1 LERAKRRV
9 RGFHVKQWTELRSQ
23 RRRVIDFFQN
33 KSGNVWL
40 EEYNLLK
47 PSRFIDAL
55 RLRTNTLGTRNV
67 LAGAD
72 KKIDVVSRRCRAQP
86 EILGHILGL
95 CQYTKDLRIK
105 RHDEVKLI
113 LADNVRRSNE
123 VFVEPTLKVGGNL
136 LKPDLV
142 DKNGELILVVDVTVH
157 YENKDYLSK
166 AEKEKVD
173 KNLPCLKHLKE
184 KFNISRGEV
193 LPVVLSTRGAITPNT
208 ENNLKLMGISKR
220 EIKTILM
227 NILRSSIE
235 MCNVFLDG

>member
-1 LERAKRRV
+1 VNFSRSRA
-9 RGFHVKQWTELRSQ
+9 
-23 RRRVIDFFQN
+23 
-33 KSGNVWL
+33 GNVWL

-47 PSRFIDAL
+47 LSRFIDAL
-55 RLRTNTLGTRNV
+55 RLRTNTFDTRTV
-67 LAGAD
+67 LARAD
-72 KKIDVVSRRCRAQP
+72 KKIDVSRRCRAQP
-86 EILGHILGL
+86 ETLEHILGL
-95 CQYTKDLRIK
+95 CQYTKGLRIK
-105 RHDEVKLI
+105 RHVEVKLI

-123 VFVEPTLKVGGNL
+123 VFVEPTLKAGGNL
-136 LKPDLV
+136 LKP
-142 DKNGELILVVDVTVH
+142 ELILVVDVTVH

-184 KFNISRGEV
+184 KFNVSRGEV

>member
-1 LERAKRRV
+1 MYWH
-9 RGFHVKQWTELRSQ
+9 G
-23 RRRVIDFFQN
+23 
-33 KSGNVWL
+33 
-40 EEYNLLK
+40 
-47 PSRFIDAL
+47 P
-55 RLRTNTLGTRNV
+55 
-67 LAGAD
+67 

-86 EILGHILGL
+86 ETLGHILGL
-95 CQYTKDLRIK
+95 CQYTKSLRIK
-105 RHDEVKLI
+105 RDDEVKLI
-113 LADNVRRSNE
+113 LADNVRSSNE

-142 DKNGELILVVDVTVH
+142 DKNEELILVVDVTVH